1 MSLTIKQRA
10 QEVIAALHEDATWQ
24 DLLYAF
30 ELRGDVQAG
39 LADVMTGRVI
49 DTDELRRRFGLRQ

>member
-10 QEVIAALHEDATWQ
+10 QEVIAALPEDATWQ
-24 DLLYAF
+24 DLLYAL
-30 ELRGDVQAG
+30 ELRGDLEAG
-39 LADVMTGRVI
+39 LADAMAGQVI